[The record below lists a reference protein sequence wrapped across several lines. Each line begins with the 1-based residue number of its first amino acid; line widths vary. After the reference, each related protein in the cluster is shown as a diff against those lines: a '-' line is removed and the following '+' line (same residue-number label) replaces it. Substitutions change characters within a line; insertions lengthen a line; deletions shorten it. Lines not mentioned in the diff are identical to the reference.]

1 MDFRIIKTVISREY
15 STRVK
20 KKSFLV
26 TTFVVPILF
35 AAFIVGVTYI
45 MGNTKQR
52 KQDVAVV
59 DQSGIVFSHLEN
71 TDRLTFADYSLSD
84 PDSLKAD
91 LDAIGKDVLVVISP
105 LDTVSKSVSVS
116 AYSGKPLGV
125 EFTSGL
131 AGKVDKAV
139 EEYRVRQ
146 YGIDNL
152 SKIMEE
158 VRSDVKINEYTLG
171 EDGKESV
178 SESGIYMI
186 VSMLLGIIIWM
197 FIVMFGGQVM
207 SSVIEEKNSRVVEV
221 LISSVKAVD
230 LMFGKIIGVALVAL
244 TQFMLWIVLSVVLV
258 SVAGAFI
265 GQDMLKDISSN
276 PQMMAQTMGVSPEQL
291 SALNLGQ
298 AGGSVAVD
306 LSAGDSASAITASSP
321 AAAGDSAL
329 APAAGD
335 SALAPAS
342 ADSLSAAAP
351 AEQDDLSVIIG
362 TLANIPW
369 TRLIISFLLYF
380 LLGYLLYA
388 SLYAAIGS
396 AVENEGD
403 AQQLQMPVTIPLL
416 IAYFIILMA
425 FQNPDSQLVVWGSL
439 IPFTSPI
446 VMLAR
451 IPYGVPMWQLVLSF
465 ALLLLTFIACAWASA
480 KIYKAG
486 ILLFGKKTTFKDL
499 WKWLKMK

>member
-35 AAFIVGVTYI
+35 AAFIVGITYI

-116 AYSGKPLGV
+116 AYSAKPLGV

-131 AGKVDKAV
+131 AVKVDKAV

-276 PQMMAQTMGVSPEQL
+276 PQMMAQTMGVSPDQL

-329 APAAGD
+329 A
-335 SALAPAS
+335 SAS

-403 AQQLQMPVTIPLL
+403 AQQLQMPVTIPLM

-451 IPYGVPMWQLVLSF
+451 IPYGVPMWQLALSLV
-465 ALLLLTFIACAWASA
+465 LLLLTFIACAWASA

>member
-35 AAFIVGVTYI
+35 AAFIVGITYI

-116 AYSGKPLGV
+116 AYSAKPLGV

-131 AGKVDKAV
+131 AVKVDKAV

-306 LSAGDSASAITASSP
+306 LTAGDSASAITAFSP
-321 AAAGDSAL
+321 AAAGDSTL
-329 APAAGD
+329 A
-335 SALAPAS
+335 SAS

-451 IPYGVPMWQLVLSF
+451 IPYGVPMWQLALSLV
-465 ALLLLTFIACAWASA
+465 LLLLTFIACAWASA

>member
-35 AAFIVGVTYI
+35 AAFIVGITYI

-91 LDAIGKDVLVVISP
+91 LDAIGKYVLVVISP
-105 LDTVSKSVSVS
+105 LYTVSKSVSVS
-116 AYSGKPLGV
+116 AYSAKPLGV

-131 AGKVDKAV
+131 AVKVDKAV

-306 LSAGDSASAITASSP
+306 LTAGDSASAITAFSP

-329 APAAGD
+329 APAF
-335 SALAPAS
+335 

-403 AQQLQMPVTIPLL
+403 AQQLQMPVTIPLM

-451 IPYGVPMWQLVLSF
+451 IPYGVPMWQLALSLV
-465 ALLLLTFIACAWASA
+465 LLLLTFIACAWASA

>member
-15 STRVK
+15 ITRVK

-35 AAFIVGVTYI
+35 AAFIVGITYI

-116 AYSGKPLGV
+116 AYSAKPLGV

-131 AGKVDKAV
+131 AVKVDKAV

-306 LSAGDSASAITASSP
+306 LSAVDSASAITASSP
-321 AAAGDSAL
+321 AAAGDST
-329 APAAGD
+329 
-335 SALAPAS
+335 LAPAS

-403 AQQLQMPVTIPLL
+403 AQQLQMPVTIPLM

>member
-35 AAFIVGVTYI
+35 AAFIVGITYI

-116 AYSGKPLGV
+116 AYSAKPLGV

-131 AGKVDKAV
+131 AVKVDKAV

-298 AGGSVAVD
+298 ARGSVAVD

-329 APAAGD
+329 A
-335 SALAPAS
+335 SAS
-342 ADSLSAAAP
+342 ADIPSAAAP
-351 AEQDDLSVIIG
+351 AGQDDLSVIIG

>member
-35 AAFIVGVTYI
+35 AAFIVGITYI

-116 AYSGKPLGV
+116 AYSAKPLGV

-131 AGKVDKAV
+131 AVKVDKAV

-276 PQMMAQTMGVSPEQL
+276 PQMMAQTMGVSPDQL

-329 APAAGD
+329 A
-335 SALAPAS
+335 SAS
-342 ADSLSAAAP
+342 ADSLSAATP

-403 AQQLQMPVTIPLL
+403 AQQLQMPVTIPLM

-451 IPYGVPMWQLVLSF
+451 IPYGVPMWQLALSLV
-465 ALLLLTFIACAWASA
+465 LLLLTFIACAWASA

>member
-116 AYSGKPLGV
+116 AYSAKPLGV

-131 AGKVDKAV
+131 AVKVDKAV

-276 PQMMAQTMGVSPEQL
+276 PQMMAQTMGVSPDQL

-329 APAAGD
+329 A
-335 SALAPAS
+335 SAS
-342 ADSLSAAAP
+342 ADSLSAATP

-403 AQQLQMPVTIPLL
+403 AQQLQMPVTIPLM

-451 IPYGVPMWQLVLSF
+451 IPYGVPMWQLALSLV
-465 ALLLLTFIACAWASA
+465 LLLLTFIACAWASA

>member
-35 AAFIVGVTYI
+35 AAFIVGITYI

-71 TDRLTFADYSLSD
+71 TDRLTFADYSLSN

-276 PQMMAQTMGVSPEQL
+276 PQMMAQTMGVSPDQL

-329 APAAGD
+329 A
-335 SALAPAS
+335 SAS
-342 ADSLSAAAP
+342 ADSLSSAAP

-403 AQQLQMPVTIPLL
+403 AQQLQMPVTIPLM

-451 IPYGVPMWQLVLSF
+451 IPYGVPVWQLALSLV
-465 ALLLLTFIACAWASA
+465 LLLLTFIACAWASA

>member
-35 AAFIVGVTYI
+35 AAFIVGITYI

-329 APAAGD
+329 A
-335 SALAPAS
+335 SAS
-342 ADSLSAAAP
+342 ADSLSAATP

-403 AQQLQMPVTIPLL
+403 AQQLQMPVTIPLM

>member
-35 AAFIVGVTYI
+35 AAFIVGISYI

-116 AYSGKPLGV
+116 AYSAKPLGV

-321 AAAGDSAL
+321 AATGDSAL
-329 APAAGD
+329 A
-335 SALAPAS
+335 SAS

-403 AQQLQMPVTIPLL
+403 AQQLQMPVTIPLM

-451 IPYGVPMWQLVLSF
+451 IPYGVPMWQLALSLV
-465 ALLLLTFIACAWASA
+465 LLLLTFIACAWASA

>member
-329 APAAGD
+329 A
-335 SALAPAS
+335 SAS

-351 AEQDDLSVIIG
+351 AKQDDLSVIIG

-403 AQQLQMPVTIPLL
+403 AQQLQMPVTIPLM

>member
-35 AAFIVGVTYI
+35 AAFIVGITYI

-116 AYSGKPLGV
+116 AYSAKPLGV

-131 AGKVDKAV
+131 AVKVDKAV

-306 LSAGDSASAITASSP
+306 LSAGDSASAIKASSP
-321 AAAGDSAL
+321 A
-329 APAAGD
+329 AAGD

-403 AQQLQMPVTIPLL
+403 AQQLQMPVTIPLM